1 MQQLTRRA
9 FAAGAIALAACGAH
23 AQGYPNKPIRLVVG
37 VTAGG
42 ASRWWWT
49 TSPAPKA
56 SSRRRK

>member
-42 ASRWWWT
+42 GWT